1 MDALATEERFRRR
14 GAARALLAEAE
25 RQARLQGLPAIAL
38 DTTMTNEVAR
48 RLYGGEG
55 YDEVG
60 YRPPRRGL
68 PGFVALVKRV
78 G

>member
-1 MDALATEERFRRR
+1 
-14 GAARALLAEAE
+14 
-25 RQARLQGLPAIAL
+25 
-38 DTTMTNEVAR
+38 MTNEIAR